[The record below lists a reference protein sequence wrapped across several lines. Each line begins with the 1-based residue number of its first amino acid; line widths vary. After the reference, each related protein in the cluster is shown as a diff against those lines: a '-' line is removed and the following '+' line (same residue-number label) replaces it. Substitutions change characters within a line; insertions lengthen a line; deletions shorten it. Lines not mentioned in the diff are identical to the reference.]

1 MDAAPAE
8 GPRIWALRGL
18 SEAPGVERAGPFP
31 WRQSTARRSGGS
43 AAPPAVRRAP
53 VPDPALCGP

>member
-8 GPRIWALRGL
+8 GPRIWALR
-18 SEAPGVERAGPFP
+18 SAGVERAGPFP
-31 WRQSTARRSGGS
+31 WRLSTAWRAGGS

-53 VPDPALCGP
+53 APDPALCGP